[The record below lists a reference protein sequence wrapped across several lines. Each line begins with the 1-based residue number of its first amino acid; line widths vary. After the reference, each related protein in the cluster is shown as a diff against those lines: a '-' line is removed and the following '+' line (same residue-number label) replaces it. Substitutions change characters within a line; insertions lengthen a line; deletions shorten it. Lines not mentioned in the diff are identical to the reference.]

1 MKRVVLILV
10 AALLVLLVYPSTHP
24 LSASPKQMSITGPY
38 IQSPKIVTPPI
49 DLAGDDDD
57 GDADGVAGI
66 KGSKDNPNG
75 ASLYDTG
82 ERTRLMLIF
91 KMWWNFLIRIR

>member
-1 MKRVVLILV
+1 MKRLMLVLI
-10 AALLVLLVYPSTHP
+10 AAVLVLLVYPSTHP
-24 LSASPKQMSITGPY
+24 VSASSKALSINGPY

-57 GDADGVAGI
+57 GDADGIAGT
-66 KGSKDNPNG
+66 KGSKSDPNG
-75 ASLYDTG
+75 ASLDNPDG
-82 ERTRLMLIF
+82 RTRYMLMY